1 MTPNDSNT
9 PRYRLLSPC
18 YLEDDTLHVEGEEI
32 WYTGIPNEEMEPLN
46 ELARQRSREYIDS
59 LDDAARAVAAAK
71 NRPFTGRLTDHA
83 AIDQM
88 IDDSRAEQRARTVLP
103 VSRDD
108 VPIRPDLA
116 TPAQKAKRDADRPK
130 RVLGSKAPAPRS
142 NKPAHILVG
151 PQIHDP
157 SAT

>member
-1 MTPNDSNT
+1 MIPNDRTT
-9 PRYRLLSPC
+9 PRYRLLAPC
-18 YLEDDTLHVEGEEI
+18 YLEDDTLHGEGEEI
-32 WYTGIPNEEMEPLN
+32 WYEGTPNEEMEPLN
-46 ELARQRSREYIDS
+46 DLARERSQQYIEM

-88 IDDSRAEQRARTVLP
+88 IDDSRAEQRAKMVLP
-103 VSRDD
+103 ASRDD

-116 TPAQKAKRDADRPK
+116 TPRQKAARDATRPK
-130 RVLGSKAPAPRS
+130 RLLGSKPAAPKAA
-142 NKPAHILVG
+142 KPAHIVVG

>member
-9 PRYRLLSPC
+9 PRYRLLAPC

-32 WYTGIPNEEMEPLN
+32 WYTGCPNEEMEPLN
-46 ELARQRSREYIDS
+46 ELARVRSREYIDS

-83 AIDQM
+83 ALDQA
-88 IDDSRAEQRARTVLP
+88 IDDVRAEQRAKTVLP
-103 VSRDD
+103 VSRED

-116 TPAQKAKRDADRPK
+116 TPAQKAKRDATRQK
-130 RVLGSKAPAPRS
+130 RVLGSKPPAP
-142 NKPAHILVG
+142 NNAKPTHIVVG
-151 PQIHDP
+151 PTVYDP
-157 SAT
+157 NTM